1 MQTAATDSTATFR
14 RVKIRPGATAHGD
27 VAVTPLE
34 PVPDTTRLVQAGA
47 YFLDA
52 ERGKGQGGEE

>member
-14 RVKIRPGATAHGD
+14 RVKIKPNATAHGD

-34 PVPDTTRLVQAGA
+34 AVPDTARLVQRGA

-52 ERGKGQGGEE
+52 ERAKGAE